1 MNKLAIA
8 ALAAVAAASA
18 WAIQGTIKTD
28 KDQRSGDI
36 KWQSR
41 TKSYSLTYKKG
52 NTNVSAE
59 YPIGDVERLDIEKPA
74 AFDKLVGLVKAGQG
88 ASAIAGLSAIVKDY
102 KMLVWDKPAGRYL
115 VEAYL
120 AAGQAQKAYE
130 TASGIIAED
139 KSAAYMGELAPAY
152 WQSQGD
158 GGGRPRRERRGPHD
172 ARRHDTGHGRRHA
185 GRPPQG
191 PYGRLPQG
199 RPAVRRPGVQGRP
212 PRGHAQVRFELRQAR
227 HGRPRRGNAHKGQ
240 DDVAQMVNNNKQQ
253 TSNPNQKEN
262 K

>member
-152 WQSQGD
+152 WQSLLKLGKNQQLENCLRKATAEGD
-158 GGGRPRRERRGPHD
+158 RAASAEALMMRGDMILATDGDTLDAHRKALTDAYLRVALLYADPACKD
-172 ARRHDTGHGRRHA
+172 ARREA
-185 GRPPQG
+185 M
-191 PYGRLPQG
+191 
-199 RPAVRRPGVQGRP
+199 
-212 PRGHAQVRFELRQAR
+212 LRCASSFDKLGMAAR
-227 HGRPRRGNAHKGQ
+227 AEGMRTKAKT
-240 DDVAQMVNNNKQQ
+240 M
-253 TSNPNQKEN
+253 
-262 K
+262 